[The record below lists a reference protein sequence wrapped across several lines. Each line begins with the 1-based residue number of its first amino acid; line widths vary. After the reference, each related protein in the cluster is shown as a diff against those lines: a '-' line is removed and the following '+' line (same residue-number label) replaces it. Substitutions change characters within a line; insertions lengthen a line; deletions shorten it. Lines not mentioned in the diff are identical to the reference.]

1 MKMSTNLI
9 GLRTVASFSARKLL
23 MNRRWMLVML
33 LGGLVALV
41 MGYAAT
47 EDGANMDFAS
57 DLMVILLLAFLLP
70 VLSLIY
76 GASMIRNEMD
86 DRSIVQVITAPLDRR
101 ISYLGY
107 YIGLAMVLCLLIT
120 VVTVIGGLA
129 FLAFSPEREGGAQLM
144 VTFIA
149 LQYLGVLVYSA
160 LFLLL
165 GTLMRQ
171 PIYLGLIYIFVW
183 EGFIGSVP
191 GSIGDLTI
199 RHQLQV
205 IASELTEYG
214 SVAWTSGDWAVS
226 MAALVILTIVLV
238 LAGAYVLR
246 QEEVA

>member
-1 MKMSTNLI
+1 MSIELI
-9 GLRTVASFSARKLL
+9 GLRTVAAFSARKLL
-23 MNRRWMLVML
+23 MNRRWMLAML
-33 LGGLVALV
+33 LGALIALV

-47 EDGANMDFAS
+47 DDGADLDFAS
-57 DLMVILLLAFLLP
+57 DLMVILLLMFLLP

-86 DRSIVQVITAPLDRR
+86 DRSIVQVVTAPLDRR

-107 YIGLAMVLCLLIT
+107 YIGLVMVLCLLIT
-120 VVTVIGGLA
+120 VVTAIGGLA
-129 FLAFSPEREGGAQLM
+129 FLAFSPEREGGAQLI

-160 LFLLL
+160 LFLFL

-171 PIYLGLIYIFVW
+171 PIYLGLLYVFIW
-183 EGFIGSVP
+183 EGFVGSVP

-214 SVAWTSGDWAVS
+214 SVAWTSGDWAMSLLSIV
-226 MAALVILTIVLV
+226 ALTVVL
-238 LAGAYVLR
+238 LAAGAYALQR
-246 QEEVA
+246 EEIS

>member
-1 MKMSTNLI
+1 MSLETI
-9 GLRTVASFSARKLL
+9 GLRTVAAFSARKLL

-33 LGGLVALV
+33 LGVLVAGV

-47 EDGANMDFAS
+47 EQGADMDTAS
-57 DLMVILLLAFLLP
+57 DLMVLLMLAFLLP

-107 YIGLAMVLCLLIT
+107 YIGLVMVLCLMIT

-129 FLAFSPEREGGAQLM
+129 FLALSPEREGGAQLLL
-144 VTFIA
+144 TFIV

-160 LFLLL
+160 LFLFI
-165 GTLMRQ
+165 GTLLKQ

-183 EGFIGSVP
+183 EGFITSVP
-191 GSIGDLTI
+191 GSIGDLTV
-199 RHQLQV
+199 RHHLQV
-205 IASELTEYG
+205 VASELTELG
-214 SVAWTSGDWAVS
+214 SVASTSGDWAVS
-226 MAALVILTIVLV
+226 LVALLIMTALLV
-238 LAGAYVLR
+238 LAGAFVLWR
-246 QEEVA
+246 EEVA

>member
-1 MKMSTNLI
+1 MSIELI
-9 GLRTVASFSARKLL
+9 GLRTVAAFSARKLL
-23 MNRRWMLVML
+23 MNRRWMLAML
-33 LGGLVALV
+33 LGALIALV

-47 EDGANMDFAS
+47 DDGADLDFAS
-57 DLMVILLLAFLLP
+57 DLMVILLLMFLLP

-86 DRSIVQVITAPLDRR
+86 DRSIVQVVTAPLDRR

-107 YIGLAMVLCLLIT
+107 YIGLVMVLCLLIT
-120 VVTVIGGLA
+120 VVTAIGGLA
-129 FLAFSPEREGGAQLM
+129 FLAFSPEREGGAQLI

-160 LFLLL
+160 LFLFL

-171 PIYLGLIYIFVW
+171 PIYLGLLYVFIW

-205 IASELTEYG
+205 IASELTDHG
-214 SVAWTSGDWAVS
+214 SVAWTSGDWAIS
-226 MAALVILTIVLV
+226 LLSIVILTAVLLV
-238 LAGAYVLR
+238 AGAYVLQR
-246 QEEVA
+246 EEIS

>member
-1 MKMSTNLI
+1 MSLNLI

-101 ISYLGY
+101 FSYLGY
-107 YIGLAMVLCLLIT
+107 YIGLVMVLCLLVT
-120 VVTVIGGLA
+120 VVTLVGGLA
-129 FLAFSPEREGGAQLM
+129 FLAFSPEREGGAQLII
-144 VTFIA
+144 TFIT

-160 LFLLL
+160 LFLLI

-171 PIYLGLIYIFVW
+171 PIYLGLIYIFIW

-191 GSIGDLTI
+191 GSIGNLTI
-199 RHQLQV
+199 RHQLMV

-226 MAALVILTIVLV
+226 SLALVILTIALV
-238 LAGAYVLR
+238 LAGAYVFR
-246 QEEVA
+246 QEEVS

>member
-1 MKMSTNLI
+1 MSLNLI

-101 ISYLGY
+101 FSYLGY
-107 YIGLAMVLCLLIT
+107 YIGLVMVLCLLVT
-120 VVTVIGGLA
+120 VVTLIGGLA

-160 LFLLL
+160 LFLLI

-171 PIYLGLIYIFVW
+171 PIYLGLIYIFIW

-191 GSIGDLTI
+191 GSIGNLTI
-199 RHQLQV
+199 RHQLMV
-205 IASELTEYG
+205 IASELTEFG

-226 MAALVILTIVLV
+226 FLALVILTIALV
-238 LAGAYVLR
+238 LAGAYVFR
-246 QEEVA
+246 QEEVS

>member
-1 MKMSTNLI
+1 MSLNVI
-9 GLRTVASFSARKLL
+9 GFRTVAAFSARKLL
-23 MNRRWMLVML
+23 MNRRWMLVAL
-33 LGGLVALV
+33 LGALVALV

-47 EDGANMDFAS
+47 EDGADLDFAS

-107 YIGLAMVLCLLIT
+107 YVGLVMVLCLLIT
-120 VVTVIGGLA
+120 AVTAIGGIA
-129 FLAFSPEREGGAQLM
+129 FLIFSPERAGGAELII
-144 VTFIA
+144 TFIA

-160 LFLLL
+160 LFLFL

-171 PIYLGLIYIFVW
+171 PIYLGLIYIFIW

-214 SVAWTSGDWAVS
+214 FVSGTSGEWGIS
-226 MAALVILTIVLV
+226 LLALVVLAAVMV
-238 LAGAYVLR
+238 LAGAFVLR

>member
-1 MKMSTNLI
+1 MSLSSV

-23 MNRRWMLVML
+23 MNRRWMLVVL
-33 LGGLVALV
+33 LGALVALV

-57 DLMVILLLAFLLP
+57 DLMVVLLLAFLLP

-101 ISYLGY
+101 FSYLGY
-107 YIGLAMVLCLLIT
+107 YIGLVMVLCLLIT

-129 FLAFSPEREGGAQLM
+129 FLAFSPERDGGAQLII
-144 VTFIA
+144 TFIA

-160 LFLLL
+160 LFLLI

-171 PIYLGLIYIFVW
+171 PIYLGLIYVFIW
-183 EGFIGSVP
+183 EGFVGSVP

-205 IASELTEYG
+205 IASQLTEHG
-214 SVAWTSGDWAVS
+214 FVASTSGDWAVS
-226 MAALVILTIVLV
+226 FATLVILTVVLV

>member
-1 MKMSTNLI
+1 MSTNLI

-33 LGGLVALV
+33 LGALVALV

-47 EDGANMDFAS
+47 QDGANMDFAS

-120 VVTVIGGLA
+120 VITVIGGLA
-129 FLAFSPEREGGAQLM
+129 FLAFSPVREGGVQLI

-160 LFLLL
+160 LFLFL

-171 PIYLGLIYIFVW
+171 PIYLGLFYIFIW
-183 EGFIGSVP
+183 EGFVGSVP
-191 GSIGDLTI
+191 GSIGELTI

-226 MAALVILTIVLV
+226 LLAIVVTTIVLV
-238 LAGAYVLR
+238 VAGAYVLR
-246 QEEVA
+246 QEEVS

>member
-1 MKMSTNLI
+1 MSLNVI
-9 GLRTVASFSARKLL
+9 GLRTVAAFSARKLL

-33 LGGLVALV
+33 LGALVALV

-57 DLMVILLLAFLLP
+57 DLMVLLLLAFLLP

-101 ISYLGY
+101 MSYLGY
-107 YIGLAMVLCLLIT
+107 YIGLVMVLCLLIT

-129 FLAFSPEREGGAQLM
+129 FLAFSPERTGGAQLII
-144 VTFIA
+144 TFIV

-160 LFLLL
+160 LFLFL

-171 PIYLGLIYIFVW
+171 PIYLGLVYIFIW
-183 EGFIGSVP
+183 EGFVASVP
-191 GSIGDLTI
+191 GSIGNLTI
-199 RHQLQV
+199 RHQLEV
-205 IASELTEYG
+205 VASELTDLG

-226 MAALVILTIVLV
+226 IVALVVLAVVLV
-238 LAGAYVLR
+238 LIGAFVFR

>member
-1 MKMSTNLI
+1 MSLNVI
-9 GLRTVASFSARKLL
+9 GLRTVAAFSARKLL
-23 MNRRWMLVML
+23 MNRRWMLAML
-33 LGGLVALV
+33 LGALIALV

-47 EDGANMDFAS
+47 ADGANMDFAS
-57 DLMVILLLAFLLP
+57 DLMVILLLMFLLP

-107 YIGLAMVLCLLIT
+107 YIGLVMVLCLLIT
-120 VVTVIGGLA
+120 VVTAIGGLA
-129 FLAFSPEREGGAQLM
+129 FLAFSPEREGGAQLI

-171 PIYLGLIYIFVW
+171 PIYLGLLYVFIW

-191 GSIGDLTI
+191 GSIGNLTI

-205 IASELTEYG
+205 FASEMTDYG
-214 SVAWTSGDWAVS
+214 SVASTSGDWAMS
-226 MAALVILTIVLV
+226 MLALVILTVAMV
-238 LAGAYVLR
+238 MAGAFVLR
-246 QEEVA
+246 QEEVS